1 MDQRYHRG
9 KLILIVCTFCFCL
22 LTAYSFG
29 RFETNFFEMEM
40 EKSQEELKKSAEVEA
55 KFVQNRYEN
64 MIVSLEALAENLQ
77 DFSLSQ
83 EEEVL
88 RQLSFLA
95 EVGRFSYV
103 GVSDQEGNIID
114 SAGQKANIQG
124 RDYFQEAMAGK
135 TVISDVM
142 ESKVRGGKAIQVM
155 ALPIM
160 EHDGPRGI
168 VFGIL
173 NIDSMDE
180 ILEGETGSDI
190 DIQIIDSQGNY
201 ILRKKKGPFAKKN
214 AWDEFEEYEFIEGNE
229 EEIRENIKA
238 QKAGNLIFKMG
249 EEEQFGYYMP
259 MGLRGY
265 YICSIVN
272 GEKLRQWQKQVNAEA
287 SQMMLLMTAAFFTL
301 GIGLYLYNKKVQE
314 ELRRSHAE
322 AVSSKEMMGIA
333 IKESSQV
340 VFEYSIQTGILKKK
354 AGVSFPLFSGSGTE
368 AKVKA
373 VLDRGILAEE
383 SVPVFLELF
392 ETIKTEESVE
402 GIFKAEE
409 DGCVKWYR
417 ILMKNIYDENHDLL
431 NTVGIVDDVTE
442 KKVQEELLEIGE
454 KEKKALQKQAERDG
468 LTQLYNAAAVKAK
481 VQELLE
487 HADPYSDCHLFV
499 LLDLDN
505 FKQIND
511 TFGHQY
517 GDQVLREVADVLKK
531 TFRRDDILGRLGGDE
546 FVFLLR
552 SVPNFQVME
561 PIFEKLCRQLQK
573 TYTKDGK
580 SVTISAS
587 LGAACAPGQGST
599 FTELYSKSD
608 QALYEVKNQLKNG
621 YRLYGN

>member
-29 RFETNFFEMEM
+29 RFETNFSEMEM

-77 DFSLSQ
+77 GFSLSQ

-201 ILRKKKGPFAKKN
+201 ILRKKKGPLAKKN

-301 GIGLYLYNKKVQE
+301 GIGLYLYNKK
-314 ELRRSHAE
+314 
-322 AVSSKEMMGIA
+322 M
-333 IKESSQV
+333 
-340 VFEYSIQTGILKKK
+340 
-354 AGVSFPLFSGSGTE
+354 
-368 AKVKA
+368 
-373 VLDRGILAEE
+373 
-383 SVPVFLELF
+383 
-392 ETIKTEESVE
+392 
-402 GIFKAEE
+402 
-409 DGCVKWYR
+409 
-417 ILMKNIYDENHDLL
+417 
-431 NTVGIVDDVTE
+431 
-442 KKVQEELLEIGE
+442 QEELLEIGE

-487 HADPYSDCHLFV
+487 HTAPDSDCHLFV

-517 GDQVLREVADVLKK
+517 GDQVLKEVADVLRK

-552 SVPNFQVME
+552 SVPGFQVME
-561 PIFEKLCRQLQK
+561 PIFTKLCRQLQK

-587 LGAACAPGQGST
+587 LGVACAPGQGST